1 MEKFSLYDF
10 LGLLLPGVLF
20 LFFMNLIFSLTGVDV
35 TQFSASDRILD
46 LGFAFCLAIFTG
58 AVFYT
63 CNFYLIKKKWYNYIF
78 GMYRD
83 VTELFRSFEGLY
95 ETFRLTLNYKA
106 KSYYDEEI
114 FQSLS
119 PQNDNKNINPVRQAG
134 LQSDFYDR
142 MYYELEYNEK
152 IETPKTMQ
160 SFYFFFRQ
168 TALACA
174 TLITIVSFLMIL
186 SLLNLQGLAIIAQDL
201 LALAFGVFIL
211 LLISVKLARWFRKQM
226 VLKMY
231 WLFFTHIKNEK

>member
-20 LFFMNLIFSLTGVDV
+20 LFFMNLIFSMTGVDI

-46 LGFAFCLAIFTG
+46 LGLAFCLAIFAG

-63 CNFYLIKKKWYNYIF
+63 CNFYLIKRKWYNCIF

-83 VTELFRSFEGLY
+83 VNELFRSFESSY
-95 ETFRLTLNYKA
+95 ETMRLTLNKKA
-106 KSYYDEEI
+106 KSWYGEEI
-114 FQSLS
+114 FQSLTQ
-119 PQNDNKNINPVRQAG
+119 QNDNNNINSTKLAR

-174 TLITIVSFLMIL
+174 TLITIISFLMIL
-186 SLLNLQGLAIIAQDL
+186 SLLNLKGFATITQDL
-201 LALAFGVFIL
+201 LAIAFGVFVL
-211 LLISVKLARWFRKQM
+211 LLISVKLARWFRRQM
-226 VLKMY
+226 VFKMY
-231 WLFFTHIKNEK
+231 WMFFTHIKNEK